1 MRAAAI
7 PSDRKA
13 TIDPNRLNMPA
24 VESTIEELR
33 DVHGQGI
40 GALTD
45 AACKFLNLLPEDVAC
60 VSSSYAL
67 IYHPLVCMALS
78 PAGMMGS
85 MQVEIK
91 HFTYNHPCAPKYV
104 NVPVSL
110 TETMKCLSDG
120 ALFVTTPAGA
130 RFVVRVEVS
139 CYSNTVNVEAHVPA
153 DCTAVADNLFSSIT
167 QFIHKNNIFRGQRIT
182 PTGGFMNVAHYTWD
196 DLILPDENKETIRKN
211 IVDIIE
217 KQKLYEING
226 IAIKR
231 GIMFYGPP
239 GCGKTLTGKVLASQ
253 MKGVTFIW
261 VTPTYVKGSESI
273 TQIYSL
279 ARELAPTI
287 VFIEDVDLIAQDR
300 SLSNDNPVLCELMNQ
315 LDGIE
320 ENRGVITII
329 TTNFPDVIEGALKDR
344 PGRFDRRVEF
354 GLPDAQTRQDM
365 LEEMMSGRFP
375 DPDGVN
381 IEAVAAMCDG
391 LTPSHLKE
399 VVNTAVM
406 NAIDAESM
414 TVNQLAIIKQDHLTD
429 AVMEILENRPD
440 PSAVSAVPSAPD
452 ADVVDRSYED
462 GDAIGID
469 GPATAIG

>member
-1 MRAAAI
+1 MRGAAR
-7 PSDRKA
+7 PSDRTA
-13 TIDPNRLNMPA
+13 TIDPSRLTAPA
-24 VESTIEELR
+24 IEATISELQ
-33 DVHGQGI
+33 DIHGQGL

-45 AACKFLNLLPEDVAC
+45 AVCKFLCLPPEDVAC
-60 VSSSYAL
+60 VSSNYAL

-78 PAGMMGS
+78 PEGMLGS
-85 MQVEIK
+85 TKVEIR

-110 TETMKCLSDG
+110 TETMNCLSDG
-120 ALFVTTPAGA
+120 TLFLTTPSGA
-130 RFVVRVEVS
+130 RFVVRVEIS

-153 DCTAVADNLFSSIT
+153 DCTAVADNLFT
-167 QFIHKNNIFRGQRIT
+167 GMTRFIHQNNIFRGQRIT
-182 PTGGFMNVAHYTWD
+182 PSGGFMNVAHYTWD
-196 DLILPDENKETIRKN
+196 DLILPEGSKETIRRN

-261 VTPTYVKGSESI
+261 VTPTYVSSATSI

-279 ARELAPTI
+279 ARELSPTI

-300 SLSNDNPVLCELMNQ
+300 SIDNNNPVLCELLNQ

-329 TTNFPDVIEGALKDR
+329 TTNFPEVIEGALKDR
-344 PGRFDRRVEF
+344 PGRFDRRIEF
-354 GLPDAQTRQDM
+354 GLPDAQTRQEM
-365 LEEMMSGRFP
+365 LLEMLSGRML

-399 VVNTAVM
+399 VINTAVM
-406 NAIDAESM
+406 NAIDAESL
-414 TVNQLAIIKQDHLTD
+414 TVTNLAIIEQDHLTD
-429 AVMEILENRPD
+429 AVTEILENRPD

-452 ADVVDRSYED
+452 ADVVDRSYDTGED
-462 GDAIGID
+462 IAGPAMAIG
-469 GPATAIG
+469 